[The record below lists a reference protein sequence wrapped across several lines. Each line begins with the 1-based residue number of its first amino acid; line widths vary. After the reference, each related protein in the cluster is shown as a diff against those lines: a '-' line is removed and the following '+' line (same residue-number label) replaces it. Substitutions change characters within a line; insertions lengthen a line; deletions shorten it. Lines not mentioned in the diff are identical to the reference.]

1 MSDSEKGGMLMRYAG
16 IAGATIGVLAAGAA
30 AGILAERKL
39 VARKRAAA
47 AQPFG
52 SVRGHPAHRGRRGR
66 ARAVRR
72 GRRTGP
78 TRGDRPVTVVFV
90 HGYALNLDCWHFQR
104 LAMRAEHRLVL
115 YDQRSHGRSAR
126 SPQRALHDRLPRS

>member
-1 MSDSEKGGMLMRYAG
+1 MSDSEKGGLLMRYAG

-52 SVRGHPAHRGRRGR
+52 SVRGTRHTVVAEDGLELYAEVDEPDR
-66 ARAVRR
+66 A
-72 GRRTGP
+72 
-78 TRGDRPVTVVFV
+78 GDRPVTVVFV

-104 LAMRAEHRLVL
+104 AGHARRAPARALRPALARPL
-115 YDQRSHGRSAR
+115 GPI
-126 SPQRALHDRLPRS
+126 PQRALHDRLPRS